1 MGNTTSSDAE
11 SDNTPDAI
19 TGKNNRSD
27 RIMRIKFKSLKPN
40 GIRYRKIAINPFL

>member
-27 RIMRIKFKSLKPN
+27 RIMRIKLN